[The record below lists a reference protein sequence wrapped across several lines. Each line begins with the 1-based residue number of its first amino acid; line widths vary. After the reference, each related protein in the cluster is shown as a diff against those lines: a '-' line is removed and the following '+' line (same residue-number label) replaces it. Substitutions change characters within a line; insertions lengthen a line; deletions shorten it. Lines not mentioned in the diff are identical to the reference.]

1 MSLGSKDFKVG
12 ATLAVFSLLGS
23 VAAVMFALK
32 LSKFALNLYIGLLVA
47 VVGIVVLVTREKARD
62 FSWMR
67 LLFLGSI
74 ASFNKGLSGGGYG
87 PVVTG
92 GQILTGVSARAA
104 IGITSLAEGV
114 TCIAAVITYL
124 LSGRAVDWSLVLA
137 LGIGVALSTPVAA
150 LIVNKMDG
158 KHLKVIIGALT
169 LVLGALTVFKTVRV
183 L

>member
-1 MSLGSKDFKVG
+1 
-12 ATLAVFSLLGS
+12 
-23 VAAVMFALK
+23 
-32 LSKFALNLYIGLLVA
+32 
-47 VVGIVVLVTREKARD
+47 
-62 FSWMR
+62 
-67 LLFLGSI
+67 
-74 ASFNKGLSGGGYG
+74 
-87 PVVTG
+87 
-92 GQILTGVSARAA
+92 
-104 IGITSLAEGV
+104 V